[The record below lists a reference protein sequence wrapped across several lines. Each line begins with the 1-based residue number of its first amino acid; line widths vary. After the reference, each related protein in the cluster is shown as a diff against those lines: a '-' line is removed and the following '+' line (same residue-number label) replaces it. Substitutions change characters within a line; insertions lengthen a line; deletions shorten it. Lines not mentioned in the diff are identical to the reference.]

1 MSKKILTILSEW
13 GFWGEELVGP
23 VETLDAAGYTIDFAT
38 PKGTRAQPLG
48 ASMDPKMIDPPL
60 GRSVTSEEMARKV
73 REWKDSPRLDNPIN
87 LSELMPSRPYP
98 SSPNYLREMEAYF
111 RKLDD
116 VREKLDETYA
126 ALLMVGGSGA
136 ILDLGNNYQVHDLV
150 RAFLDMEKPIAAEC
164 YAVTCLAFTRDRA
177 SLQSVIRGKHVT
189 GHPID
194 YDYTDGTG
202 FAGTDI
208 NIGPAPYPLEFVLRD
223 AVGPDG
229 QFHANIGRETSVI
242 VDYPFITGRSTPDS
256 YLTGQKLVEVLE
268 KGTRRYGFVG

>member
-38 PKGTRAQPLG
+38 PKGKRPQPLG
-48 ASMDPKMIDPPL
+48 ASMDPSFVDPPL
-60 GRSVTSEEMARKV
+60 GKSVTSEEMARKV
-73 REWKDSPRLDNPIN
+73 REWKSSPRLDNPIN

-98 SSPNYLREMEAYF
+98 SSPDYLREMEAYF
-111 RKLDD
+111 AKLDD

-136 ILDLGNNYQVHDLV
+136 ILDLGNNYRVHDLI

-177 SLQSVIRGKHVT
+177 SLHSVIRGKHVT

-229 QFHANIGRETSVI
+229 RFHANVGRGTSVI
-242 VDYPFITGRSTPDS
+242 VDYPFVTGRSTPDS

-268 KGTRRYGFVG
+268 KGTRRYGFVA